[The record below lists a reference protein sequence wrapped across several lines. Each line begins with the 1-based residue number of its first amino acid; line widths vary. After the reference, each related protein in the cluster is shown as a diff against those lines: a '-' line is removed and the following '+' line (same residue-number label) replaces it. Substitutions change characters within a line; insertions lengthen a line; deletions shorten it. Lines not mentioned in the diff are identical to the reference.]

1 MEENNVKPTLDE
13 TKENQT
19 PIVEETLVVNETSVE
34 DVKSE
39 SSKEDTDATIAIPDT
54 KEGIIERIK
63 QLAESDNDISRQEID
78 TLKSH
83 FYRIIKSEG
92 EAALKEFIENGGAAE
107 DFTPIIDPT
116 EQLFKDQMNIIRE
129 KRAAKHEAQEKL
141 KEENYLKK
149 IQIIEKIKNI
159 LETPDEVN
167 KSYND
172 FRQLQQ
178 EWNDIK
184 EVPADK
190 ATELWKTYQLNV
202 ERFYDTLK
210 LNNEFRAYDFKKN
223 LEMKTVLCEKAEELT
238 KETDVISAFRKLQQL
253 HQQFREIGPVAKE
266 LREEIWNRF
275 KEASTT
281 INKRHQEFF
290 ESRKEQEQNNLDQK
304 TVICEIIEAID
315 PETLVTFAQWN
326 EASEQIT
333 QLQAKWKTIGF
344 APQKMNQK
352 IYDRFRAACDKF
364 FQKKSEFFKNVR
376 ETLSDNLKRK
386 KELCEKAEAL
396 KDSTDWKA
404 TTEQFIAL
412 QKEWKTI
419 GAVPKKQS
427 DEVWKR
433 FNAACDIFFENK
445 KANTSSQ
452 YTEQNENLQQK
463 RAIVERLAAIVP
475 EEAGDD
481 LRKQLR
487 EAQAEWD
494 SIGHVPFKEKDKV
507 FKALREQMDRLY
519 GYLGEN
525 AARKRVER
533 FKSEVNAGGDDRL
546 RDKLVRQSEI
556 LQNEIKTYENNLG
569 FLNLSKSK
577 SGHSLVDELNRK
589 MDKLRADLKEIKE
602 KIAILDSKQ

>member
-190 ATELWKTYQLNV
+190 ATELWKTYQVNV

-275 KEASTT
+275 
-281 INKRHQEFF
+281 R
-290 ESRKEQEQNNLDQK
+290 
-304 TVICEIIEAID
+304 
-315 PETLVTFAQWN
+315 
-326 EASEQIT
+326 
-333 QLQAKWKTIGF
+333 
-344 APQKMNQK
+344 
-352 IYDRFRAACDKF
+352 
-364 FQKKSEFFKNVR
+364 
-376 ETLSDNLKRK
+376 
-386 KELCEKAEAL
+386 
-396 KDSTDWKA
+396 
-404 TTEQFIAL
+404 
-412 QKEWKTI
+412 
-419 GAVPKKQS
+419 
-427 DEVWKR
+427 
-433 FNAACDIFFENK
+433 
-445 KANTSSQ
+445 
-452 YTEQNENLQQK
+452 
-463 RAIVERLAAIVP
+463 
-475 EEAGDD
+475 
-481 LRKQLR
+481 
-487 EAQAEWD
+487 
-494 SIGHVPFKEKDKV
+494 
-507 FKALREQMDRLY
+507 
-519 GYLGEN
+519 
-525 AARKRVER
+525 
-533 FKSEVNAGGDDRL
+533 
-546 RDKLVRQSEI
+546 I
-556 LQNEIKTYENNLG
+556 L
-569 FLNLSKSK
+569 
-577 SGHSLVDELNRK
+577 
-589 MDKLRADLKEIKE
+589 
-602 KIAILDSKQ
+602 

>member
-19 PIVEETLVVNETSVE
+19 PIVEETQVVNETSVE

-364 FQKKSEFFKNVR
+364 FQNKSEFFKNVR
-376 ETLSDNLKRK
+376 ETLSENLKR
-386 KELCEKAEAL
+386 
-396 KDSTDWKA
+396 
-404 TTEQFIAL
+404 
-412 QKEWKTI
+412 
-419 GAVPKKQS
+419 
-427 DEVWKR
+427 
-433 FNAACDIFFENK
+433 
-445 KANTSSQ
+445 
-452 YTEQNENLQQK
+452 
-463 RAIVERLAAIVP
+463 
-475 EEAGDD
+475 
-481 LRKQLR
+481 
-487 EAQAEWD
+487 
-494 SIGHVPFKEKDKV
+494 
-507 FKALREQMDRLY
+507 
-519 GYLGEN
+519 
-525 AARKRVER
+525 
-533 FKSEVNAGGDDRL
+533 
-546 RDKLVRQSEI
+546 
-556 LQNEIKTYENNLG
+556 
-569 FLNLSKSK
+569 
-577 SGHSLVDELNRK
+577 
-589 MDKLRADLKEIKE
+589 
-602 KIAILDSKQ
+602 